1 MYSEEEFDKLEQEEH
16 NLTVAALI
24 AIFLLLRVTK
34 KKLEKELA
42 QFYQQYGTDGVVTIQ
57 EARKWAN
64 KKDHRQRLTVLLL
77 FLFGEFNS
85 FRTKATPKFSSFLTD
100 IVEKETKFFG
110 VDLDTDDILKTAWGV
125 DDLDWVT
132 RFDNDI
138 DLWNSK
144 LAVDIKQSIMRQDN
158 IEDVLEL
165 LDKRFVSIEKVLN
178 RLALT
183 ESTAIGSIARKEI
196 FKELGIKKYKFYA
209 REDERTCETCGSLH
223 GLIFPVSE
231 YEIGITA
238 SPIHS
243 HCRCWE
249 VPIRE

>member
-24 AIFLLLRVTK
+24 AIFSLLGVTK
-34 KKLEKELA
+34 NNLEKELVR
-42 QFYQQYGTDGVVTIQ
+42 FYQQYGTDGVVTIQ
-57 EARKWAN
+57 EARKWVD
-64 KKDHRQRLTVLLL
+64 KKDHRQRLSVLLL
-77 FLFGEFNS
+77 FLFGEFYS
-85 FRTKATPKFSSFLTD
+85 FRTKATPTFSSFLTD
-100 IVEKETKFFG
+100 VVEKESKFFG
-110 VDLDTDDILKTAWGV
+110 VDLDIDDILKTAWGV
-125 DDLDWVT
+125 DDLEWIT
-132 RFDNDI
+132 RFNNDI
-138 DLWNSK
+138 DLWK
-144 LAVDIKQSIMRQDN
+144 AKIAVDIKQSIMRQDN

-196 FKELGIKKYKFYA
+196 FKELGVKKYKFYA